1 MMARSRGGRRVGM
14 KTDRS
19 DILASLRNA
28 GDYVSGQ
35 QLCERLGVSRTAVW
49 KVIKQL
55 KEEGYHIESVSNKGY
70 LLVESPED
78 VLSEEEITSR
88 LTTEWAGRK
97 LYCLR
102 ETGSTNNDAKRCGE
116 EGDPHGTVVVADMQ
130 NAGKGRRGRAWQT
143 IPGTA
148 LSFSILL
155 RPAFPA
161 QRASM
166 ITLVMALVVAEAVEA
181 AMEGSVE
188 GGAEEAA
195 PGGSVREA
203 DAEAGADE
211 DQADSAGKP
220 AVRIKWPNDIVINQK
235 KVCGILTEMTMTP
248 ELNEIQYLVV
258 GAGINVNNEGPHE
271 FQEEIRQTATSLRI
285 ESGKRLNRAALLQAV
300 LCRFETYYQTFL
312 ETLDL
317 SRLREA
323 YQARLQ
329 GLGGEVRVL
338 DPAGEYT
345 GISRG
350 INDRGELIVEREN
363 GERVTVYAGEVSV
376 RGLYGY
382 V

>member
-1 MMARSRGGRRVGM
+1 M
-14 KTDRS
+14 KTDRA
-19 DILASLRNA
+19 DILTSLRNA

-35 QLCERLGVSRTAVW
+35 QLSERLGVSRTAVW

-97 LYCLR
+97 LYCRR

-161 QRASM
+161 ERASM
-166 ITLVMALVVAEAVEA
+166 ITLVMALAVAQAVEA
-181 AMEGSVE
+181 ALDGNM
-188 GGAEEAA
+188 
-195 PGGSVREA
+195 
-203 DAEAGADE
+203 
-211 DQADSAGKP
+211 
-220 AVRIKWPNDIVINQK
+220 AVRIKWPNDIVVNRK
-235 KVCGILTEMTMTP
+235 KVCGMLTEMTMTP
-248 ELNEIQYLVV
+248 EMNEIQYLVV
-258 GAGINVNNEGPHE
+258 GVGINVNNESPQE
-271 FQEEIRQTATSLRI
+271 FQEEIRDKATSLRI
-285 ESGKRLNRAALLQAV
+285 EKGCRLNRAALLQDV
-300 LCRFETYYQTFL
+300 LCRFEAHYQTFL
-312 ETLDL
+312 ETLTM
-317 SRLREA
+317 SGLREA

-363 GERVTVYAGEVSV
+363 GERVAVYAGEVSV